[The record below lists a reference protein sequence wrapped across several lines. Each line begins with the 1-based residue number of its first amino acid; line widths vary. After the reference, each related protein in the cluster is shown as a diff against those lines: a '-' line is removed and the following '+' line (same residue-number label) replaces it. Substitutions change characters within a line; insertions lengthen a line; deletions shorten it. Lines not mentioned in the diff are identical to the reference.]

1 VNINGKYEECI
12 KELIKDLE
20 KEFMAII
27 ANPKL
32 DKHRKN
38 LRTKSLVTKKQILM
52 NALESLE
59 MVDQRLKEDEER
71 TL

>member
-1 VNINGKYEECI
+1 VSVNEKYKECI
-12 KELIKDLE
+12 KELVKDLE

-27 ANPKL
+27 ADPKL
-32 DKHRKN
+32 DKHQKN
-38 LRTKSLVTKKQILM
+38 IRTKSLVTKKQILM

-59 MVDQRLKEDEER
+59 MVDRVREDEEY

>member
-1 VNINGKYEECI
+1 MSVNEKYKECI
-12 KELIKDLE
+12 KELVKDLE

-27 ANPKL
+27 ADPKL
-32 DKHRKN
+32 DKHQKN
-38 LRTKSLVTKKQILM
+38 IRTKSLVTKKQILM

-59 MVDQRLKEDEER
+59 MVDRVREDEEY